1 MYWKDG
7 LKILKAYYYIAK
19 FKLFTSFL
27 KYKQNNKAWK
37 STKFG
42 KERLGLP
49 HTMLNSHWKDM
60 ELEKKEEKQENHT
73 RKLIKKSLKMK
84 DAYWF

>member
-1 MYWKDG
+1 
-7 LKILKAYYYIAK
+7 
-19 FKLFTSFL
+19 
-27 KYKQNNKAWK
+27 
-37 STKFG
+37 
-42 KERLGLP
+42 
-49 HTMLNSHWKDM
+49 M